1 MNFNVAKALS
11 LRSLIS
17 NKDCFSLTVKFMLE
31 DTKFIKNELLSIFL
45 MANEASLGMFGLS
58 LLICKA
64 KSFIGSIMASCSLLF
79 LLGLVSG
86 TSRMVAFISGFSVI
100 PSAT

>member
-31 DTKFIKNELLSIFL
+31 ETKVIKNELLSIFL
-45 MANEASLGMFGLS
+45 MTNEASLRMFVLS
-58 LLICKA
+58 LIICKD
-64 KSFIGSIMASCSLLF
+64 KSFIDSIMASNPMLY

-86 TSRMVAFISGFSVI
+86 TSRMVAFIYGFSVI
-100 PSAT
+100 TSPT